1 VVARYV
7 GGDYAL
13 PSEEEMEQTIRR
25 DQERHYGRVTDRP
38 RHTMQIDWYVYEH
51 DIWNRELP
59 AGRER
64 ADQGMAPKLAGRVP
78 SVEKADARVL
88 RGEAEEQ
95 PV

>member
-1 VVARYV
+1 
-7 GGDYAL
+7 
-13 PSEEEMEQTIRR
+13 
-25 DQERHYGRVTDRP
+25 
-38 RHTMQIDWYVYEH
+38 MQIDWYVYEH

-64 ADQGMAPKLAGRVP
+64 AGQGMAPKLAGRVP
-78 SVEKADARVL
+78 TAEADARVP